1 VARRVEATMS
11 AVELDRS
18 RVDEIMGDLKI
29 IDGDSHFAEPPDL
42 WTSRVPDSMKSKM
55 PQIKKIE
62 GGSSISDYGWFI
74 GDDYWTGLGGHTIA
88 HGLKKTH
95 GVLCLPFE
103 DIDDAAWSVQGR
115 MSLMDEQ
122 GVHAAVLYPN
132 AMGFASNMM
141 LAIPDVEFRLLV
153 QRLYNDALVDYQNE
167 SGGRLLGQ
175 AVLPTWD
182 MDLTVKEMHRMLD
195 AGITGFTITD
205 KPHLLGQ
212 PDLDDPWFA
221 PMWSLANDAG
231 VAINF
236 HIGSGAP
243 PDIGKTSPMAQKSS
257 DIYWQSFGPQRRMAI
272 LATQFYM
279 SNVRIITNLILSD
292 MFDRYPNV
300 KVVSAESGV
309 GWVPFMLEAA
319 EYQLDEMVTDP
330 TERSLQSRRPTEYF
344 RSNVYVMSWFERAFV
359 KTLADVG
366 VDNVMLMT
374 DIPHPTCLYPDT
386 REYFA
391 DVTKDL
397 TPDVR
402 RKLVQDNAARVYQVP
417 LP

>member
-1 VARRVEATMS
+1 MTSLALGPAQ
-11 AVELDRS
+11 
-18 RVDEIMGDLKI
+18 VDEIMGHLRI
-29 IDGDSHFAEPPDL
+29 VDGDSHFAEPADL
-42 WTSRVPDSMKSKM
+42 WTSRAPASMKDKM
-55 PQIKKIE
+55 PQIKRIE
-62 GGSSISDYGWFI
+62 GGSTFSDYGWFI

-88 HGLKKTH
+88 RGLQKTK
-95 GVLCLPFE
+95 GVLCLPWSE
-103 DIDDAAWSVQGR
+103 IDDAAFSVEGR
-115 MSLMDEQ
+115 VRIMDQQ
-122 GVHAAVLYPN
+122 GVYASVLYPN

-141 LAIPDVEFRLLV
+141 LAIPDPDFRLLV
-153 QRLYNDALVDYQNE
+153 LRLYNDALVDYQNE

-182 MDLTVKEMHRMLD
+182 MELTVHEMHRMLD

-212 PDLDDPWFA
+212 PDLDREYFA
-221 PMWSLANDAG
+221 PMWSIANEAA
-231 VAINF
+231 VAMNF

-243 PDIGKTSPMAQKSS
+243 PTIGKESPMAAASS
-257 DIYWQSFGPQRRMAI
+257 DIYWQSFGPQRRMAV

-279 SNVRIITNLILSD
+279 SNVRIITNLIMSD

-330 TERSLQSRRPTEYF
+330 GERRLQQKRPTEYF
-344 RSNVYVMSWFERAFV
+344 RSNVYVMSWFEKSFV
-359 KTLADVG
+359 KILDDIG

-386 REYFA
+386 RAHFA
-391 DVTKDL
+391 EVTKDL
-397 TPDVR
+397 TPEVR
-402 RKLVQDNAARVYQVP
+402 RKIVQDNAARVYGITVP
-417 LP
+417 D